1 MVELRKANSEKRF
14 TLRTTCTSKMLVDD
28 ERTRVTRFV
37 FQPDQETGWHEHEYD
52 YVITAVT
59 DCDMKI
65 ENPDG
70 EETSVFVK
78 AGDAYRRNTGVKHNV
93 INNGQ
98 LPMTFVEIELK

>member
-1 MVELRKANSEKRF
+1 M
-14 TLRTTCTSKMLVDD
+14 RTSCTSKMLVDD

-93 INNGQ
+93 INNGK